1 MDDLAPDGKLPTA
14 FHGYS
19 REAVDSLLGKI
30 EDSYRAVIAERDELR
45 GNLADTSRRLDGVTA
60 ELEDRKR
67 KERAIADAVIEAE
80 RLKSD
85 GEQHASAIK
94 GKAAGE
100 AAETRRRANQEAQ
113 ELKAA
118 AVRDAEGI
126 RQVAEREAEAMKR
139 DAEATRDRA
148 ASESDELLRGAQ
160 SRADRLV
167 GEMRQSLEQRQHQAE
182 ELLDDVGV
190 RLGSLVRDLFDQIG
204 GAAQEQ
210 DAAVESEHGPG

>member
-19 REAVDSLLGKI
+19 REAVDTLLGKI
-30 EDSYRAVIAERDELR
+30 EDSYRAVIAERDGLR

-85 GEQHASAIK
+85 GEQHASTIK

-126 RQVAEREAEAMKR
+126 RQAAEREAETMKR

-204 GAAQEQ
+204 GASQEQ
-210 DAAVESEHGPG
+210 AAAVESEQGPG

>member
-30 EDSYRAVIAERDELR
+30 EDSYRAVIVERDELR

-126 RQVAEREAEAMKR
+126 RQAAEREAEAMKR

-204 GAAQEQ
+204 GAQEQ
-210 DAAVESEHGPG
+210 DAAVESEQGPG